1 MLKVIGVLRNARVAR
16 VSRIA
21 MLSMLVCSLAFGAA
35 CAGNKKEDEA
45 AEPVPATLLKVENQA
60 FLDMTIYVYRSSQRV
75 RLGIANGNSTSR
87 FVIPSNLIFG
97 STPLRFQADP
107 IGRNRQPI
115 SQEITVSP
123 GDEVVL
129 TIPPTA

>member
-1 MLKVIGVLRNARVAR
+1 MQKLIGVLGNAGSARVAR
-16 VSRIA
+16 IA
-21 MLSMLVCSLAFGAA
+21 IMSMLMGSLTLSAA
-35 CAGNKKEDEA
+35 CFGNKKEDEA
-45 AEPVPATLLKVENQA
+45 AEPVPATMLKVENQA

-75 RLGIANGNSTSR
+75 RLGIANGNSTTR
-87 FVIPSNLIFG
+87 FVIPPNLIFG
-97 STPLRFQADP
+97 STPLRFQGDP